1 MLINMIRFTWFLL
14 FSILLGF
21 AFQSQA
27 QYETRQAIDFYN
39 STKIARGELKT
50 MLTENDI
57 EGSPYLNDEF
67 IEGTIY
73 TTSQTKYV
81 DVPLRYNI
89 FNEQIEFK
97 AGDGPVQALAAPE
110 TVEKVE
116 FGDYKMVYA
125 PYTLSR
131 KIRRSFFRELES
143 GDRAVLLARP
153 QVLFEDAKEPAA
165 YQEAEPP
172 KFIRK
177 SDDYYIRVG
186 KEPAVMISRKKDLE
200 EVFPNHKKEVRS
212 FIKKNKVKPNK
223 PERMAEL
230 VQYYNSL

>member
-1 MLINMIRFTWFLL
+1 MKQFIIPVVFMLIIFL
-14 FSILLGF
+14 
-21 AFQSQA
+21 APRVNA
-27 QYETRQAIDFYN
+27 QYETRQAIDLFN

-50 MLTENDI
+50 MLTEKDI

-67 IEGTIY
+67 IKGTVY

-81 DVPLRYNI
+81 DVLLRYNI
-89 FNEQIEFK
+89 FSEQIEFK
-97 AGDGPVQALAAPE
+97 LDDGPVQALAAPE

-116 FGDYKMVYA
+116 FGDYKMVYI
-125 PYTLSR
+125 PFTSSR
-131 KIRRSFFRELES
+131 KIRRGFFEVLEL
-143 GDRAVLLARP
+143 GNKAVLLARP
-153 QVLFEDAKEPAA
+153 QVFFEEAKEPAA

-177 SDDYYIRVG
+177 TDEYFIRVG
-186 KEPAVMISRKKDLE
+186 KEPAVLISRKKDLE
-200 EVFPNHKKEVRS
+200 EVFPDHEKEISS

>member
-1 MLINMIRFTWFLL
+1 MKQLL
-14 FSILLGF
+14 FPVAFTLAILISL
-21 AFQSQA
+21 QTHA
-27 QYETRQAIDFYN
+27 QYKTRQAIDFYN
-39 STKIARGELKT
+39 SVKIARGDLKT
-50 MLTENDI
+50 MLTEEDI

-67 IEGTIY
+67 INGTIY

-97 AGDGPVQALAAPE
+97 PDDDAVQALAAPE

-116 FGDYKMVYA
+116 FGDYKMVYV

-131 KIRRSFFRELES
+131 KIRHSFFREIVS
-143 GDRAVLLARP
+143 GEQAVLLARP
-153 QVLFEDAKEPAA
+153 QVIFEDAKKPAA

-200 EVFPNHKKEVRS
+200 EVFPNHKNEVRS
-212 FIKKNKVKPNK
+212 FIKKKKVKPNK

>member
-1 MLINMIRFTWFLL
+1 MKRFIFSVVFVLPFFL
-14 FSILLGF
+14 ST
-21 AFQSQA
+21 QVNA
-27 QYETRQAIDFYN
+27 QYETRQAIDFFN

-50 MLTENDI
+50 MLTEDDI

-67 IEGTIY
+67 IEGTVY

-97 AGDGPVQALAAPE
+97 TGDGPVQALAAPE

-116 FGDYKMVYA
+116 FGNYKMVYI

-131 KIRRSFFRELES
+131 KIRRSFFLEIES
-143 GDRAVLLARP
+143 GDRAALLARP
-153 QVLFEDAKEPAA
+153 QVLFEDAKKPGA

-172 KFIRK
+172 KFLRK

-186 KEPAVMISRKKDLE
+186 KEPAVLISRKNDLE
-200 EVFPNHKKEVRS
+200 EVFPDHEKEIRT

-223 PERMAEL
+223 PERMTEL

>member
-1 MLINMIRFTWFLL
+1 MKQFIFPVAFMLVFFISLQ
-14 FSILLGF
+14 
-21 AFQSQA
+21 AQA

-50 MLTENDI
+50 MLTEEDI

-67 IEGTIY
+67 INGTIY

-97 AGDGPVQALAAPE
+97 SDDGVVQALAAPE
-110 TVEKVE
+110 TVERVE
-116 FGDYKMVYA
+116 FGEYKMVYA
-125 PYTLSR
+125 PFMISR
-131 KIRRSFFRELES
+131 KIRRSFFKEIES

-153 QVLFEDAKEPAA
+153 QVFFKEAKEPAA

-172 KFIRK
+172 KFLRK
-177 SDDYYIRVG
+177 SDDYFIRIE
-186 KEPAVMISRKKDLE
+186 KESAVLISRKKDLE
-200 EVFPNHKKEVRS
+200 EVFPDHKNKVDS
-212 FIKKNKVKPNK
+212 FIKKNKVKPNNS
-223 PERMAEL
+223 ERMAEL
-230 VQYYNSL
+230 VQFYNSL